1 MKIEKVNN
9 THYPSRVKLLKIIN
23 NKALIELTDNVI
35 DTIETSDTVQL
46 DTTIYTYDRLE
57 LKVPNRDNVV
67 KFVENNFAYYWQQAL
82 EYEPV
87 IIENDKEKIARLE
100 KEKGILE
107 VKVND
112 LESELDALLGVE

>member
-1 MKIEKVNN
+1 VKIEKVNN

-67 KFVENNFAYYWQQAL
+67 KFVENNFAYYWQQAQ

>member
-67 KFVENNFAYYWQQAL
+67 KFVENNFAYYWQQAQ

>member
-1 MKIEKVNN
+1 VKIEKVNN